1 MWVCDQ
7 DGNWYLLI
15 EIEQEGGGDDY
26 FAFHEGYGIPPAGA
40 ELTVS
45 CSGNISC
52 WEPKFDDLTGGE
64 VKSGPEAVND
74 AIAITEDE
82 SIGDAGDDA
91 QLNILA
97 NDSNATL
104 AAVGGLAP
112 GEDLLITTDNGVD
125 IVVTVDAEGNLSFD
139 TNGQFEGL
147 NDGESDSFTLSYTVT
162 GADGGTADATV
173 TVVINGVTDAANAID
188 DCFIVFESKTGGE
201 HGGEGNVLANDDLDP
216 ANSAVIEVNGEQ
228 ADAGRWVDLASGAQF
243 RLNAN
248 GEFDFNANG
257 AHDDLT
263 SAEKAF
269 ETLTYTVQSSNADD
283 DVITTTFHGPNGLQA
298 EVVIDEVG
306 GDLVV
311 SIEVLEGG
319 GDIGDIRG
327 LFFDVPDES
336 LLSGLDAVGTDVT
349 RDKFYADGV
358 YNLGH
363 GANIK
368 GSVLKQYGKFDGG
381 VKIWDVGHR

>member
-1 MWVCDQ
+1 MAVRFTPKGYMWVCDQ

-147 NDGESDSFTLSYTVT
+147 NDGESDSFTLS
-162 GADGGTADATV
+162 
-173 TVVINGVTDAANAID
+173 
-188 DCFIVFESKTGGE
+188 
-201 HGGEGNVLANDDLDP
+201 
-216 ANSAVIEVNGEQ
+216 
-228 ADAGRWVDLASGAQF
+228 
-243 RLNAN
+243 
-248 GEFDFNANG
+248 
-257 AHDDLT
+257 
-263 SAEKAF
+263 
-269 ETLTYTVQSSNADD
+269 
-283 DVITTTFHGPNGLQA
+283 
-298 EVVIDEVG
+298 
-306 GDLVV
+306 
-311 SIEVLEGG
+311 
-319 GDIGDIRG
+319 
-327 LFFDVPDES
+327 
-336 LLSGLDAVGTDVT
+336 
-349 RDKFYADGV
+349 
-358 YNLGH
+358 
-363 GANIK
+363 
-368 GSVLKQYGKFDGG
+368 
-381 VKIWDVGHR
+381 